1 MRGTTQ
7 ERKPKKSYPRLPA
20 RVEDALVLQ
29 PRIADGVAT
38 PDEAREYQRIL
49 NILRSKF
56 RAGSL
61 SRENARRLGIE

>member
-1 MRGTTQ
+1 
-7 ERKPKKSYPRLPA
+7 
-20 RVEDALVLQ
+20 LVLQ